1 MESLVKSL
9 AKVEKKPPFSLRKGF
24 QSHPSSL
31 REMMRIMNLPNPDI
45 ETLEYRMV
53 FDFSE
58 DNSQGI
64 AYADGNTWFL
74 SSEYIISQFVINGAD
89 LYNPTDWGC
98 TKEVNLS
105 NLIEA
110 TNLNPAEFNH
120 IGAIDYFEG
129 LLFAPIKCTTN
140 EGHILLGLSKDLE
153 VVGYSRLPT
162 TASDSFCAINPW
174 NRLLYMGI
182 DSRTDCLQMY
192 DVSRFYDIWRSRRNW
207 GQSIPINLLN
217 QEFHL
222 FLKDGVTPRM
232 RMAGE
237 DIQGIAFSNNGRL
250 YVTSWTPKTFLFGY
264 VVAWHN
270 YLHIYNTLT
279 GALLGI
285 KEYDFPGSSMEIEG
299 LSIHPSGIIY
309 VAVCDN
315 DPNTD
320 EFEIHAFKYQNPS
333 FPV

>member
-1 MESLVKSL
+1 
-9 AKVEKKPPFSLRKGF
+9 
-24 QSHPSSL
+24 
-31 REMMRIMNLPNPDI
+31 MNLPNPNI

-74 SSEYIISQFVINGAD
+74 SSQYHIYQYAIDGAD
-89 LYNPTDWGC
+89 LYNPTNWRC

-105 NLIEA
+105 NLIAA
-110 TNLNPAEFNH
+110 TNLNPANFNH
-120 IGAIDYFEG
+120 IGGIDYFEG
-129 LLFAPIKCTTN
+129 LLFAPISCTTN

-162 TASDSFCAINPW
+162 TTSDSFCAINPW

-182 DSRTDCLQMY
+182 DSRPDCLQMY

-207 GQSIPINLLN
+207 GQSIPISPLN

-222 FLKDGVTPRM
+222 FQKDGVTPSQIP
-232 RMAGE
+232 
-237 DIQGIAFSNNGRL
+237 DIQGIAFSKNGRL
-250 YVTSWTPKTFLFGY
+250 YITSWERSGFADWFFT
-264 VVAWHN
+264 N
-270 YLHIYNTLT
+270 YLHIYNALT
-279 GALLGI
+279 GVHLGT
-285 KEYDFPGSSMEIEG
+285 KEYDFPGTGDEIEG

-315 DPNTD
+315 DVNTD
-320 EFEIHAFKYQNPS
+320 EFEIYAFKYRNSS